1 LKNLQITPSKRS
13 KDWKG
18 IDSASIQSGN
28 LPFDTD
34 TMGDGIMSMSPAGGG
49 FFIRSVDTSKNSG
62 MDKGKKEDQTVVPV
76 TNLVEVWTETSD
88 GYLAEYS
95 ILAGLTTMKELYHH
109 NHTDYKYP
117 MPIRVIRD
125 VTVGSF
131 WGRSYVDM
139 MIPFNNEI
147 ELALSSMFE
156 AVADFDLYGLQ
167 LWPTT
172 LGNPTLAERGQD
184 GIKRIRYEPDYT
196 CPEIKIENVEPSKMT
211 GPQLQA
217 IQLAET
223 LLDKLAN
230 QPAEMMSGEV
240 PGKRMDS
247 AAGLSFL
254 YETSGIPLS
263 PVAKSIA
270 DAVAGV
276 YRSLLRQLKDLW
288 TDQKVVN
295 VSSLDDSLAGIVLD
309 ADEGTLSLSKNAIP
323 MPEEVTIKVAS
334 EVPVSKA
341 KEEAELKEALK
352 EQRITLDEFN
362 WTVRKRGL
370 NIPVGDEIGWQNYR
384 RAMLNNIILF
394 GDGEMPGQIIINPN
408 DLARVHIQVMQA
420 FMARPEF
427 FAASVKVR
435 DAFNAAM
442 EERKAQMGV
451 FPDQLPYPE
460 EQAEAMLGQGQPPQA
475 GIPMQ

>member
-1 LKNLQITPSKRS
+1 
-13 KDWKG
+13 
-18 IDSASIQSGN
+18 
-28 LPFDTD
+28 
-34 TMGDGIMSMSPAGGG
+34 
-49 FFIRSVDTSKNSG
+49 
-62 MDKGKKEDQTVVPV
+62 
-76 TNLVEVWTETSD
+76 
-88 GYLAEYS
+88 
-95 ILAGLTTMKELYHH
+95 
-109 NHTDYKYP
+109 
-117 MPIRVIRD
+117 
-125 VTVGSF
+125 
-131 WGRSYVDM
+131 
-139 MIPFNNEI
+139 
-147 ELALSSMFE
+147 
-156 AVADFDLYGLQ
+156 
-167 LWPTT
+167 
-172 LGNPTLAERGQD
+172 
-184 GIKRIRYEPDYT
+184 
-196 CPEIKIENVEPSKMT
+196 
-211 GPQLQA
+211 
-217 IQLAET
+217 
-223 LLDKLAN
+223 
-230 QPAEMMSGEV
+230 MMSGEV

-394 GDGEMPGQIIINPN
+394 GDGETPGKIIINPN